1 MHSPSTIT
9 EESGENTIEGYV
21 NGVDARTADAITAME
36 NAANSSISA
45 FQAQMNT
52 TTLYTAGQNA
62 IQGAINGIN
71 SMVPSLVAAATSA
84 GQQASQA
91 YKDAQDIHSPS
102 KVFEYFGQM
111 DMMGAIQGIE
121 KNQEKA
127 NAAFEA
133 AGLEN
138 AAAYQDAV
146 NTQAGYAR
154 LYADQNQAV
163 YADIPGVM
171 SQAVQSVNALTDSRG
186 GVVINYS
193 PVYNLS
199 GVSNSNDVRS
209 TLNEFDATIRS
220 DLKEFIIETVADHAA
235 DMDRRVIR

>member
-84 GQQASQA
+84 G
-91 YKDAQDIHSPS
+91 
-102 KVFEYFGQM
+102 VFEYFGQM